1 MESVA
6 FYYQYFQDIM
16 KANPVVAGA
25 VSLWGLTVLTFI
37 IKEIPKKIYRFLFN
51 QITTSLSFNN
61 SNSAAND
68 LNYTSFMQW
77 YKSTT
82 FIRFSRALS

>member
-1 MESVA
+1 METVA

-37 IKEIPKKIYRFLFN
+37 IKEILKRYIDFYLIK
-51 QITTSLSFNN
+51 
-61 SNSAAND
+61 
-68 LNYTSFMQW
+68 
-77 YKSTT
+77 
-82 FIRFSRALS
+82 